1 MSDIAIKVENIS
13 KRYQIKHASQRQDT
27 LRDTIAVALQSLNL
41 RKKKYSK
48 DDHDYIWALKDISFE
63 VERGEV
69 IGIIGSNGAGKTTL
83 LKILS
88 RITIPKTGRAVVNG
102 RIGPLI
108 EIGAGFHP
116 ELTGR
121 ENIYLNG
128 AILGMSRDEINRKFD
143 KIVEFSE
150 IGNFLDTP
158 VKRYSSGMYVRL
170 GFSVAAHLEPD
181 ILIIDEVLAVGDVNF
196 RRKCYN
202 FIHNFV
208 NSGRTTLI
216 VSHNMYAIENL
227 CEKILWLE
235 QGKIKKLG
243 ESNQIIAAYI
253 KDQNKKL
260 TKFDPELISES
271 TLLRITNVN
280 VSDSSGNQKKE
291 FVSGENITVTI
302 EYDANQRIQNP
313 HFVLSIFD
321 ISTRQSLSIA
331 SMLVDNR
338 TPLEIFGKGRISC
351 QFKSPPLM
359 PRSYQVW
366 GEVYGTD
373 RKRILIRWQPFA
385 TFEIMGEERNGRKRG
400 SIRHEYL
407 DAPVRVPYEW
417 HFSSDD

>member
-1 MSDIAIKVENIS
+1 MSDIAINVENIS

-27 LRDTIAVALQSLNL
+27 LRDTIAVAFQSLNL
-41 RKKKYSK
+41 RKKKQSK
-48 DDHDYIWALKDISFE
+48 SDHDYIWALKDVSFE

-88 RITIPKTGRAVVNG
+88 RITLPKTGRAVVNG
-102 RIGPLI
+102 RIGALI
-108 EIGAGFHP
+108 EIGTGFHP

-128 AILGMSRDEINRKFD
+128 AILGMSRAEIKHKFD

-150 IGNFLDTP
+150 IGKFLDTP
-158 VKRYSSGMYVRL
+158 VKRYSSGMYIRL
-170 GFSVAAHLEPD
+170 GFSVAAHLNPD

-196 RRKCYN
+196 RRKCHN
-202 FIHNFV
+202 FIQNFV

-216 VSHNMYAIENL
+216 VSHNMYAIEQL
-227 CEKILWLE
+227 CGKILWLE

-260 TKFDPELISES
+260 TKFDPELFSDS

-280 VSDSSGNQKKE
+280 VSDSSGNQKIG

-313 HFVLSIFD
+313 QNILSIFD
-321 ISTRQSLSIA
+321 TSTR
-331 SMLVDNR
+331 
-338 TPLEIFGKGRISC
+338 
-351 QFKSPPLM
+351 
-359 PRSYQVW
+359 
-366 GEVYGTD
+366 
-373 RKRILIRWQPFA
+373 
-385 TFEIMGEERNGRKRG
+385 
-400 SIRHEYL
+400 
-407 DAPVRVPYEW
+407 
-417 HFSSDD
+417 